1 MMIFFGLVG
10 HLEITVLTMNSS
22 VYQSILEP
30 NVTSPVQQIQLDWKW
45 VMEQANGPRSPIE
58 WLKKNQGVT
67 MA

>member
-45 VMEQANGPRSPIE
+45 VMEQAI
-58 WLKKNQGVT
+58 
-67 MA
+67 